1 MEIPNREI
9 LILRL
14 LTTFHLNNVEWIIF
28 FDNPITLQ
36 EIEIC
41 IQEELNKNLTFPPT
55 VNDSDGFEGYYIK
68 KLVNGNFDLIWQ
80 RNHPLNPFKT
90 IEKLNKKYTNFKKL
104 IIDYLDKEFNFNIDG
119 ISVKK

>member
-14 LTTFHLNNVEWIIF
+14 LTTFHLNNVERILFI
-28 FDNPITLQ
+28 DNPITLQ

-41 IQEELNKNLTFPPT
+41 IQEELNKNLTFPLS
-55 VNDSDGFEGYYIK
+55 VNDSESFEGYYIK
-68 KLVNGNFDLIWQ
+68 KLDNGNFELICQ

-104 IIDYLDKEFNFNIDG
+104 ILIL
-119 ISVKK
+119 S